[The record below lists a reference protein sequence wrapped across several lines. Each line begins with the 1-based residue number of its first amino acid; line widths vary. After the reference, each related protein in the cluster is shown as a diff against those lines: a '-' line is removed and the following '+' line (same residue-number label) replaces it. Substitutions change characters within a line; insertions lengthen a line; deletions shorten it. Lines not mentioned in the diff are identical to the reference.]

1 MSDFFW
7 CLFPEEDKRKNA
19 FAAKKRDLR
28 KKHRRFERERGQMMM
43 RERGIKTLTRRYD
56 RTFAAIFGFIITVFI
71 LVLGFLFCF

>member
-7 CLFPEEDKRKNA
+7 CLFPEEDKRKR
-19 FAAKKRDLR
+19 FRRQKKILR
-28 KKHRRFERERGQMMM
+28 KKHRRFERERGQMM
-43 RERGIKTLTRRYD
+43 RAEEDKNIITRKYN

>member
-28 KKHRRFERERGQMMM
+28 KKHRRFERERGQMIC
-43 RERGIKTLTRRYD
+43 ESG
-56 RTFAAIFGFIITVFI
+56 G
-71 LVLGFLFCF
+71 